1 MFATT
6 ELTTIGSAD
15 VVGRCATA
23 DPAMSDATRRPGT
36 ADNWARGF
44 ERWIIRFVPSQFSN
58 SRKRQL
64 TQQQTTTTGRIP
76 IRRTTEI
83 EEITNLYLIHPLAA
97 RLVPIFARLRVT
109 PNAVSIMGMLFGIL
123 SAVAY
128 YRYWDFRYAATGF
141 VLMVAWHVMDGAD
154 GQLARFTQS
163 YSYFGKVID
172 GISDNV
178 TFLAVYTALAIS
190 LSRQYGN
197 WIYALVAISA
207 VCHAIQS
214 ASYETQRQEYEYL
227 GWGKKPQEPPP
238 PNSPERSRDGPPVIR
253 WLFVFLHR
261 LFFVGLSF
269 PTAGITRRFRETMTV
284 ALQRQPGHAAL
295 IRQRYRE
302 TLAPQLRSW
311 SILSANYRTLGI
323 FIAALFKTPEYYFGF
338 EIIGFS
344 AALGVLIRRQS
355 ASHEVL
361 LSLLR
366 LDSSGASSG
375 PAAGHTL

>member
-1 MFATT
+1 MT
-6 ELTTIGSAD
+6 D
-15 VVGRCATA
+15 
-23 DPAMSDATRRPGT
+23 
-36 ADNWARGF
+36 
-44 ERWIIRFVPSQFSN
+44 
-58 SRKRQL
+58 
-64 TQQQTTTTGRIP
+64 RIP

-83 EEITNLYLIHPLAA
+83 EEITNLYLIHPLAG

-109 PNAVSIMGMLFGIL
+109 PNAVSIMGMLLGIL

-128 YRYWDFRYAATGF
+128 YRYWDLRFALTGF
-141 VLMVAWHVMDGAD
+141 ALMIAWHVLDGAD

-172 GISDNV
+172 GISDHV

-190 LSRQYGN
+190 LSRQHGD

-238 PNSPERSRDGPPVIR
+238 RNSPERDGDGPPVIR
-253 WLFVFLHR
+253 SLFDFLHR
-261 LFFVGLSF
+261 LVFVGLSF
-269 PTAGITRRFRETMTV
+269 PTAGITRKFRASMGA
-284 ALQRQPGHAAL
+284 ALQGDSATAASV
-295 IRQRYRE
+295 REQYRE
-302 TLAPQLRSW
+302 TIAPQIRSW

-323 FIAALFKTPEYYFGF
+323 FVSALFKAPEYYFAF

-344 AALGVLIRRQS
+344 AVLAVLISRLKS
-355 ASHEVL
+355 AHEA
-361 LSLLR
+361 LLR
-366 LDSSGASSG
+366 RLRQPLSRV
-375 PAAGHTL
+375 AARLG

>member
-1 MFATT
+1 M
-6 ELTTIGSAD
+6 
-15 VVGRCATA
+15 
-23 DPAMSDATRRPGT
+23 
-36 ADNWARGF
+36 
-44 ERWIIRFVPSQFSN
+44 
-58 SRKRQL
+58 
-64 TQQQTTTTGRIP
+64 TQQQQTITGRHP

-83 EEITNLYLIHPLAA
+83 EEITNLYFIHPLAG

-128 YRYWDFRYAATGF
+128 YRYWNLRCAITGF
-141 VLMVAWHVMDGAD
+141 ALMIAWHVMDGAD

-163 YSYFGKVID
+163 YSYFGKVLD

-190 LSRQYGN
+190 LSRQHGN

-238 PNSPERSRDGPPVIR
+238 RNSPERGRDGPPVIR
-253 WLFVFLHR
+253 WLFDFLHR

-269 PTAGITRRFRETMTV
+269 PTAGINRKFRATMGA
-284 ALQRQPGHAAL
+284 ALQSDPGKAAL
-295 IRQRYRE
+295 VRQRYRE
-302 TLAPQLRSW
+302 MLAPQIRSW

-323 FIAALFKTPEYYFGF
+323 FISALFKAPEYYFEF

-344 AALGVLIRRQS
+344 VALAVLIRRQS
-355 ASHEVL
+355 TTHEA
-361 LSLLR
+361 LLR
-366 LDSSGASSG
+366 RLHLPFSTGSV
-375 PAAGHTL
+375 AGQAV

>member
-1 MFATT
+1 M
-6 ELTTIGSAD
+6 
-15 VVGRCATA
+15 
-23 DPAMSDATRRPGT
+23 
-36 ADNWARGF
+36 
-44 ERWIIRFVPSQFSN
+44 
-58 SRKRQL
+58 
-64 TQQQTTTTGRIP
+64 TGAVP

-83 EEITNLYLIHPLAA
+83 EEITNLYFIHPLAS
-97 RLVPIFARLRVT
+97 RLVPFFAQLRFT
-109 PNAVSIMGMLFGIL
+109 PNAVSVTGMLFGIL
-123 SAVAY
+123 SAFAY
-128 YRYWDFRYAATGF
+128 FRYSDVRFAITGF
-141 VLMVAWHVMDGAD
+141 ALMIAWHVMDGAD
-154 GQLARFTQS
+154 GQLARLTQT
-163 YSYFGKVID
+163 YSYFGKVLD

-190 LSRQYGN
+190 LSHEYGD
-197 WIYALVAISA
+197 WMYALVALSA

-214 ASYETQRQEYEYL
+214 ASYEAQRQEYEYL
-227 GWGKKPQEPPP
+227 GWGRKPQEPPP
-238 PNSPERSRDGPPVIR
+238 RDSPERDGDGPPVIR
-253 WLFVFLHR
+253 WLFDFLHR
-261 LFFVGLSF
+261 LFFGRLSF
-269 PTAGITRRFRETMTV
+269 PTAGITRKFRETMTA

-344 AALGVLIRRQS
+344 AALAVLIRRQS

-361 LSLLR
+361 LSLLQ

-375 PAAGHTL
+375 TAAGHTL